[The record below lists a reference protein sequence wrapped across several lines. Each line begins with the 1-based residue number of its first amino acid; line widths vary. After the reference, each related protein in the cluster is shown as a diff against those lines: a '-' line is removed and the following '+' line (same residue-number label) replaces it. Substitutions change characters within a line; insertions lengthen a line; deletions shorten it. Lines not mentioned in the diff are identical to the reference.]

1 MKVTLF
7 ITTFLAAASL
17 GLALPQSPPTPSNVT
32 AHSTSKG
39 LPQIEQILADVP
51 GGVLGDLSQKCQSA
65 LLGLVT
71 DPKFLK
77 CIPIASLVPLL
88 PLVTDPSIIKN
99 FIADPVKNFPPLE
112 TPLQAFSTA
121 FCPVPKCSDPDVAG
135 AIKIIQDGC
144 KEDLDKKNQFIVM
157 VFDAAV
163 FYSPIHD
170 IMCFQFDK
178 AFCWDESILTVIKL
192 PPSPI
197 KVTGDK
203 LLDAVAVSDPSAV
216 CTKCNKAI
224 VNTFLNFITAKE
236 SDLARQI
243 LASFGIDQA
252 KLDQLR
258 TFVAVKCGI
267 NFEDGKIPK

>member
-17 GLALPQSPPTPSNVT
+17 GLALPQSLPTPSNVT
-32 AHSTSKG
+32 VPSSKG
-39 LPQIEQILADVP
+39 SPQIEQILAEAP
-51 GGVLGDLSQKCQSA
+51 GSVLGSLSQKCQSA
-65 LLGLVT
+65 LLGIVT
-71 DPKFLK
+71 SPGFLK
-77 CIPIASLVPLL
+77 CIPVASLVPLL

-99 FIADPVKNFPPLE
+99 FLADPTKNFPPLE

-121 FCPVPKCSDPDVAG
+121 FCPAPKCSDQDVAG
-135 AIKIIQDGC
+135 AVKTIQDGC
-144 KEDLDKKNQFIVM
+144 KEDLDKKNQLIGM
-157 VFDAAV
+157 IFDAAV
-163 FYSPIHD
+163 FYSPLHD
-170 IMCFQFDK
+170 IMCFKFDK
-178 AFCWDESILTVIKL
+178 AFCWDESLLTVIKL

-236 SDLARQI
+236 NDLARQI
-243 LASFGIDQA
+243 LSSFGVDQA
-252 KLDQLR
+252 KLDQFK

>member
-88 PLVTDPSIIKN
+88 PL
-99 FIADPVKNFPPLE
+99 
-112 TPLQAFSTA
+112 
-121 FCPVPKCSDPDVAG
+121 CSDPDVAG

-144 KEDLDKKNQFIVM
+144 KEDLDKKT
-157 VFDAAV
+157 V

-178 AFCWDESILTVIKL
+178 AFCWDESIL
-192 PPSPI
+192 
-197 KVTGDK
+197 
-203 LLDAVAVSDPSAV
+203 
-216 CTKCNKAI
+216 KAI
-224 VNTFLNFITAKE
+224 VNTFLNFITAIK
-236 SDLARQI
+236 S
-243 LASFGIDQA
+243 
-252 KLDQLR
+252 
-258 TFVAVKCGI
+258 
-267 NFEDGKIPK
+267 

>member
-17 GLALPQSPPTPSNVT
+17 GLALPQSLPTPSNVT
-32 AHSTSKG
+32 APSTSKG
-39 LPQIEQILADVP
+39 SPQIEQILADVP

-65 LLGLVT
+65 LLSIVT
-71 DPKFLK
+71 DPAFLK
-77 CIPIASLVPLL
+77 CIPVASLVPLL

-99 FIADPVKNFPPLE
+99 FIADPAKNFPPLE
-112 TPLQAFSTA
+112 SPLQAFSTA
-121 FCPVPKCSDPDVAG
+121 FCPAPKCSDQDVAG

-144 KEDLDKKNQFIVM
+144 KEDLDKKNPFIVM

-170 IMCFQFDK
+170 IMCFKFDK

-216 CTKCNKAI
+216 CTKCNRAI
-224 VNTFLNFITAKE
+224 VNTFLNFITAKGSE
-236 SDLARQI
+236 LAQQI

-267 NFEDGKIPK
+267 NFEDGKISN

>member
-17 GLALPQSPPTPSNVT
+17 GLALPQSLPTPSNVT
-32 AHSTSKG
+32 APSTSKVS
-39 LPQIEQILADVP
+39 PQIEQILADAP

-65 LLGLVT
+65 LLSIVT
-71 DPKFLK
+71 DPAFLK
-77 CIPIASLVPLL
+77 CIPVASLVPLL

-99 FIADPVKNFPPLE
+99 FIADPAKNFPPLE

-121 FCPVPKCSDPDVAG
+121 FCPAPKCGDKDVAG

-163 FYSPIHD
+163 FYSPLHD
-170 IMCFQFDK
+170 IMCFKFDK

-252 KLDQLR
+252 KLDQLK

-267 NFEDGKIPK
+267 NFEDGKIPT